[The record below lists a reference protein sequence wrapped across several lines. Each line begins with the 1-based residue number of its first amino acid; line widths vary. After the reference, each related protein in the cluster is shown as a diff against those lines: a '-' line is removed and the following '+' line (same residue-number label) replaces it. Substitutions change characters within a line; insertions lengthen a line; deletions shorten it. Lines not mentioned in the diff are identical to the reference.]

1 MENIEQLTNE
11 EIQSKMVVLNEKYQ
25 KLLKLAMKL
34 AKEMDNLSDEYNVLK
49 TEIDRRRN
57 N

>member
-49 TEIDRRRN
+49 TEIDKRRN